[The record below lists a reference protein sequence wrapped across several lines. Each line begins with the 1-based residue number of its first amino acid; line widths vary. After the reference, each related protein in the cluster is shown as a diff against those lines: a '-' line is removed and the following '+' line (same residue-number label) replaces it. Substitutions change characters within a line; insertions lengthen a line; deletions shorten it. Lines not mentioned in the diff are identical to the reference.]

1 MKRVLKDGVGACLVA
16 NEGDDIPGRANSMVP
31 ATPYGTFVQMIKRCY
46 FLRTFDVHLPESIGI
61 NL

>member
-1 MKRVLKDGVGACLVA
+1 MV

-31 ATPYGTFVQMIKRCY
+31 ATPYGTFVKMIKRCY
-46 FLRTFDVHLPESIGI
+46 FLRTFDCHLPESIDI

>member
-1 MKRVLKDGVGACLVA
+1 MA